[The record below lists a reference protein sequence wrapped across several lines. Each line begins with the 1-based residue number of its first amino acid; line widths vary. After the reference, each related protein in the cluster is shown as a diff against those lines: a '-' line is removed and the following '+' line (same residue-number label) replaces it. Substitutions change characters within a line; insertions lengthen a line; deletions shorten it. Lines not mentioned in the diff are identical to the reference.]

1 LLMNGHMCHPPSQ
14 HEQQT
19 KKERTR
25 PLARITQTQT
35 LAPSKRMSVCLH
47 EIAREFPSLKVCEI
61 VSTDAI
67 PGFDEIALPAL
78 IVYKAKEVY
87 TTFMRVTDEIGFA
100 FEAADVISVLVK
112 AEVVSE

>member
-1 LLMNGHMCHPPSQ
+1 VFQLSRDTFVAAVENVDPHSFVLVH
-14 HEQQT
+14 
-19 KKERTR
+19 
-25 PLARITQTQT
+25 LAHRT